1 MKELATKHD
10 SVRMFSPAA
19 VFLPQGCCRGRQG
32 KDPHRRMADR
42 VRPVQTV
49 DIRYQTYYIV
59 TEVPR
64 SVNAPGPWVL
74 AEKEGWRRARAP
86 RPSAEPFA
94 CRKRAR
100 SSPAPLQNKSTPRWG
115 MDLFWR
121 RRRDGDAHA
130 RRGLRPNPLPAAR
143 GPDHPP
149 HLCKTNPHPAG
160 AWICFGGEGGI
171 RTLETLLTPTRFPV
185 ARPRPS

>member
-1 MKELATKHD
+1 
-10 SVRMFSPAA
+10 MFSPAA

-121 RRRDGDAHA
+121 RRRDSNPRDAFDAYAISSRAPSTELGDFSIFGFA
-130 RRGLRPNPLPAAR
+130 RRGGSVR
-143 GPDHPP
+143 GR
-149 HLCKTNPHPAG
+149 LNSGNYT
-160 AWICFGGEGGI
+160 
-171 RTLETLLTPTRFPV
+171 TTR
-185 ARPRPS
+185 RRMQYPSGKK